1 MAKITARFSTPG
13 GKPYRGRVIFS
24 PLADVVLVARGDRV
38 NILVGDFE
46 APLDSTGYF
55 SIDLPPGQ
63 YTTRFKI
70 DNAETGQTAKIR
82 DTLVNV
88 EGDSTLADL
97 IAPPA
102 SVPAGAI
109 RVSEKDLAHG
119 VVA

>member
-24 PLADVVLVARGDRV
+24 PLADVVLGARGDRV

-46 APLDSTGYF
+46 AILDHTGF
-55 SIDLPPGQ
+55 FAIDLPAGE
-63 YTTRFKI
+63 YTAKFKI
-70 DNAETGQTAKIR
+70 DNAETGQSARIR
-82 DTLVNV
+82 DTLVAVDN
-88 EGDSTLADL
+88 DSTLADL

-102 SVPAGAI
+102 PVPAGAI

-119 VVA
+119 VMP

>member
-13 GKPYRGRVIFS
+13 GKPYRGRVVFS
-24 PLADVVLVARGDRV
+24 PLADVVLGARGDRV

-46 APLDSTGYF
+46 AVLDPTGF
-55 SIDLPPGQ
+55 FAIDLPAGE
-63 YTTRFKI
+63 YATKFKI

-82 DTLVNV
+82 DILVRV
-88 EGDSTLADL
+88 EKDSTLADL

-102 SVPAGAI
+102 PVPAGVI

-119 VVA
+119 VVV

>member
-24 PLADVVLVARGDRV
+24 PLADVVLGARGDRV

-46 APLDSTGYF
+46 AILDPTGF
-55 SIDLPPGQ
+55 FAVDLPPGEN
-63 YTTRFKI
+63 TARFKI

-82 DTLVNV
+82 DTLVKV
-88 EGDSTLADL
+88 EKDSTLADL

-102 SVPAGAI
+102 PVPAGAI
-109 RVSEKDLAHG
+109 RVNEQDLERG
-119 VVA
+119 VIA